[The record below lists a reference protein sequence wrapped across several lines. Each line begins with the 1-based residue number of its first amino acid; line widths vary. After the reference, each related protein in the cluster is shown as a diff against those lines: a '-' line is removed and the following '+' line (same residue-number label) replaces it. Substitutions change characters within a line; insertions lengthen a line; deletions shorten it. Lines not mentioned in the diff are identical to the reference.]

1 MRRDLCVETEAVKAC
16 RGENSAV
23 VLAGLYLGHARVDVA
38 ADLFEP
44 QVGPQRAQLR
54 PSPRR
59 AGSNLRTR
67 RQFSERNAIALHP
80 GVARIASLE
89 KSRQGESWGHDGGNV
104 FQTVHR
110 EI

>member
-1 MRRDLCVETEAVKAC
+1 MRCDLRVEPQALEAC

-23 VLAGLYLGHARVDVA
+23 VLAGLHLGHARVDVA

-54 PSPRR
+54 PTPRR

-80 GVARIASLE
+80 RVARIASLE
-89 KSRQGESWGHDGGNV
+89 KCGQGESWGH
-104 FQTVHR
+104 
-110 EI
+110 